1 MQLEIIIENNGNRKS
16 YEQGTCLQHIA
27 DDQLP
32 DTKKSILGAFVNNK
46 LKEMN
51 YLIYK
56 PKMVRFI
63 DITDPAGKR
72 MYVRSISFVL
82 IKAARK
88 LFPEARV
95 KIEHSISKGYYCEF
109 ENFGRKLEVDDV
121 SAIYEEMHKIINSD
135 LPFKREEKLTTEAI
149 EIFREHG
156 LDDKVKLLKTRRQLY
171 TSVYYLDGLPEYFY
185 GFLVPSTGYL
195 KVFALNK
202 YYDGMLLQIPKQ
214 SNPTEIHEIILQDK
228 LFGIFQEYKNWVEV
242 IGMSHVGA
250 LNEAAINGEVADIIK
265 VNEALQEK
273 KLSKIADQI
282 HSKTQQPRLILIS
295 GPSSSGKTTFSK
307 RLAIQLKVLGY
318 KPVTISLDN
327 YFVNREDTP
336 LDENG
341 EYDFENIEAL
351 DIEFFN
357 QQLLDLFAGKKI
369 ELPRFSFEKGERFFN
384 GDYMQIDDQTFVIVE
399 GIHGLNPNL
408 TPRIPADQK
417 YKIYVSALTA
427 LCMDS
432 HNRIPTTD
440 SRLLR
445 RIVRDHQ
452 YRGYSAT
459 DTLKRWTSVTRG
471 EAKYIFPFQEEAD
484 SMFNSALI
492 FELGV
497 LKKYAEPILQEV
509 FPDEPEYAEANRLLK
524 FFKYISPISDAE
536 IPPTSI
542 LREFLHGSSFNYH

>member
-1 MQLEIIIENNGNRKS
+1 MQLEIICENTGERAK
-16 YEQGTCLQHIA
+16 YKQGTCLQDIA
-27 DDQLP
+27 NELLP
-32 DTKKSILGAFVNNK
+32 NPEKPILGAFVNNK

-51 YLIYK
+51 YLLYK
-56 PKMVRFI
+56 PKTIRFI

-121 SAIYEEMHKIINSD
+121 SAIYEEMHKIINAD
-135 LPFKREEKLTTEAI
+135 LPFEREEKLTKEAI
-149 EIFREHG
+149 EIFRSHE
-156 LDDKVKLLKTRRQLY
+156 LADKVKLLKTRRQLY

-185 GFLVPSTGYL
+185 GFLVPSTRYL

-214 SNPTEIHEIILQDK
+214 NSPNEIHDIILQDK

-250 LNEAAINGEVADIIK
+250 LNEAALSGEIADIVK
-265 VNEALQEK
+265 VSEALQEK
-273 KLSKIADQI
+273 KLSAIADQI
-282 HSKTQQPRLILIS
+282 HSRAQQPRLILIS

-327 YFVNREDTP
+327 YFVDREKTP

-369 ELPRFSFEKGERFFN
+369 ELPRFSFEEGKRFFN
-384 GDYMQIDDQTFVIVE
+384 GDTLQIDEHTFVIVE

-440 SRLLR
+440 NRLIR
-445 RIVRDHQ
+445 RIVRDYQ

-459 DTLKRWTSVTRG
+459 ETLKRWPSVTRG
-471 EAKYIFPFQEEAD
+471 EAQYIFPYQEEAD
-484 SMFNSALI
+484 SMFNSALL

-524 FFKYISPISDAE
+524 FFRYITPLSDKE

-542 LREFLHGSSFNYH
+542 LREFLHGSSFRYH